1 MTTIFVG
8 VNWAFLIDL
17 YLLLTIVLFPS
28 LSLTALLWGEVGV
41 AAAVLLRAAILEVR
55 VASDGVTLRNMFR
68 TYRFGWHEVIT
79 FEYGPDI
86 HVLGRPYGNLLAL
99 RLRNGRILKAL
110 GTVSFR
116 ESRLE
121 DVERGLSQVVQTRRR
136 FAMGRRADPA
146 RGTMPNLTRRV
157 ARRD

>member
-1 MTTIFVG
+1 
-8 VNWAFLIDL
+8 
-17 YLLLTIVLFPS
+17 
-28 LSLTALLWGEVGV
+28 
-41 AAAVLLRAAILEVR
+41 
-55 VASDGVTLRNMFR
+55 MFR

-86 HVLGRPYGNLLAL
+86 HVLGRPYGNILAL

-121 DVERGLSQVVQTRRR
+121 DIERGPSQVVQSRRR
-136 FAMGRRADPA
+136 FEMGRR
-146 RGTMPNLTRRV
+146 R
-157 ARRD
+157 